1 MNTYI
6 LKYLPVTLVLTIL
19 LFLHLESSS
28 SESSS
33 SEEEDE
39 REEEGIEEDEDIV
52 TVINT
57 TANTSIGQWEEHTN
71 VRMRNTASMSAC
83 SVSTIRG

>member
-1 MNTYI
+1 MNAY
-6 LKYLPVTLVLTIL
+6 LLEYLPATLVLTIL

-33 SEEEDE
+33 SEEDE
-39 REEEGIEEDEDIV
+39 IEEEGLEEDEDIV

-57 TANTSIGQWEEHTN
+57 TTNTSIGQWEEHTN